1 MRFPSI
7 GIKTAYKYVFRNR
20 FGKSS
25 SLVYP
30 WLSLVI
36 IIKSSELGLAYIGGF
51 FLISLVCDTNNGI
64 AKITNY
70 LYYNELKNLQS
81 SIFLPMYVANT
92 VDYIQRIPYKL
103 IRILR

>member
-7 GIKTAYKYVFRNR
+7 YCIKTVYKYVFRNR
-20 FGKSS
+20 IGESS

-36 IIKSSELGLAYIGGF
+36 IIKSSELGLPHIGGF
-51 FLISLVCDTNNGI
+51 LLISLVCDI

-70 LYYNELKNLQS
+70 LHYNELINLQS
-81 SIFLPMYVANT
+81 PYLCMSLYCRLYTKNT
-92 VDYIQRIPYKL
+92 IGL
-103 IRILR
+103 